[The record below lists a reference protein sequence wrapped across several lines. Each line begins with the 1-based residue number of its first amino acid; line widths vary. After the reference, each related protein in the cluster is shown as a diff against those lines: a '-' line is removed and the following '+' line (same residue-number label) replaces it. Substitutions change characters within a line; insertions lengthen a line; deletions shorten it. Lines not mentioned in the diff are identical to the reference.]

1 MLSLRGNSVAKGK
14 SSRMK
19 LCLALTILSF
29 YLSTISGTRHDI
41 MCQNGYLDS
50 YPFFGDDSETP
61 MRFKAQQMAF
71 LIEFSRFMNLRAPMM
86 LKVRQVMRREKQ
98 VKGQVLFKDFV
109 NEKKVHQ
116 AHVALTRLRKEADDV
131 ESQDDNGVDRD
142 GTRHL
147 QPEIAESGDG
157 SSFGTDGDDQ
167 AIDIA
172 QMLMETIK
180 NVQDVSQPR

>member
-1 MLSLRGNSVAKGK
+1 MGVAKGK

-19 LCLALTILSF
+19 VCLALTILSF

-86 LKVRQVMRREKQ
+86 LK
-98 VKGQVLFKDFV
+98 DFV

-131 ESQDDNGVDRD
+131 E
-142 GTRHL
+142 
-147 QPEIAESGDG
+147 
-157 SSFGTDGDDQ
+157 
-167 AIDIA
+167 
-172 QMLMETIK
+172 
-180 NVQDVSQPR
+180 